1 MDNYYYAGGKKI
13 ALKRDDE
20 LVAFDQA
27 AAASAGVDARGLD
40 AASGVRRGP
49 GGVLV
54 APRRSLGEPQVAS
67 LRKAGALFPVFRR
80 DQAILVALPE
90 VRVEFDDANQRNA
103 VKALLASKADAVS
116 VTQDASDLLVLRP
129 CSGNADEALR
139 LANQIYEDARPAAS
153 SVRFIQF
160 VPRPGTLR

>member
-1 MDNYYYAGGKKI
+1 VDYYYAGGKKI

-20 LVAFDQA
+20 LVAFDEA
-27 AAASAGVDARGLD
+27 AAASAGVDARRLD

-54 APRRSLGEPQVAS
+54 APRRSLGERQMAS
-67 LRKAGALFPVFRR
+67 LRKANALLPVFRR

-90 VRVEFDDANQRNA
+90 VRVEFDDAKERKA
-103 VKALLASKADAVS
+103 VKALLASKADAVK
-116 VTQDASDLLVLRP
+116 VTQDADDLLVLRLS
-129 CSGNADEALR
+129 SGDGDDALT
-139 LANQIYEDARPAAS
+139 LANQIYERARPAAS